1 MTEIS
6 EIVVTGLGVV
16 CPIGIGAD
24 AFWQSLRA
32 GTSGVGPYDLLQGTE
47 MPVKFGGVIKDF
59 EPKQYV
65 KPRKSLK
72 VMCKVIQEG
81 FASAALAVDHAGIED
96 GSIDPNRFGVVF
108 GSEMLYGPVDELED
122 VYKRCKVEGE
132 IDPEQWSEQAMSNIY
147 PLWMLKYLPNMAA
160 CHIGIAHDARGPN
173 NSITHGDVSSLL
185 AMIEAIH
192 KIRRGQ
198 ADVMIAGGAGARLD
212 LTQLL
217 YRGDSNLSHRHEDP
231 TGASRPFDANR
242 DGMVNGEG
250 SGAIVFESRE
260 HAERRGANILATL
273 RGVATSYEPRMASTS
288 ITGDAIRRSISQS
301 LADAGLEANDIGH
314 VNAHGVSTIHEDP
327 VEAQAIND
335 CLGDVPVTAI
345 KSYFG
350 NLGVGS
356 GAVEAV
362 ASILA
367 LQENEVPRTLNYET
381 PDPTCPVNVL
391 HGVALTDAKPA
402 AMVLSQAG
410 PGQAASVIFSR
421 E

>member
-1 MTEIS
+1 MTDPS

-16 CPIGIGAD
+16 CPIGIGIEAY
-24 AFWQSLRA
+24 WQSLRH

-47 MPVKFGGVIKDF
+47 MPVQFGGVIKDF
-59 EPKQYV
+59 DPKQYV

-81 FASAALAVDHAGIED
+81 FAAATLAVEHAGIED
-96 GSIDPNRFGVVF
+96 GAIAPDRFGVVF
-108 GSEMLYGPVDELED
+108 GSEMLYGPVDELSD
-122 VYKRCKVEGE
+122 VYERCKVDGE
-132 IDPEQWSEQAMSNIY
+132 IDTEQWSAQAMSNIY

-185 AMIEAIH
+185 AMIEAVH

-217 YRGDSNLSHRHEDP
+217 YRGDSNLSHRHDDP
-231 TGASRPFDANR
+231 AAASRPFDADR

-273 RGVATSYEPRMASTS
+273 RGVATSYEPRMTS
-288 ITGDAIRRSISQS
+288 APITGDAIRRTITQS
-301 LADAGLEANDIGH
+301 LADAGLDACDIGH
-314 VNAHGVSTIHEDP
+314 VNAHGVATVHEDP
-327 VEAQAIND
+327 VEAQAIHD

-362 ASILA
+362 ASVLA
-367 LQENEVPRTLNYET
+367 LLENEVPRTLNYET
-381 PDPTCPVNVL
+381 PDSACPVNVV
-391 HGVALTDAKPA
+391 HDDALVDAKPI

-410 PGQAASVIFSR
+410 PGQAASIVLSR
-421 E
+421 D